1 MEPKKILHF
10 ASSMNSLSSV
20 PFRIL
25 VSLLI
30 SDTAASIAGLAALP
44 ITESKVKTAPILTNL
59 GLWQQTKAIEAAVY
73 DINRDTRIL
82 NGTEVRLFMKDAE
95 CNVFVGSVGGNLQ
108 IPFLDFGQLLQLR
121 KFRLVDKIGVFRV
134 KFICV

>member
-1 MEPKKILHF
+1 MAKALFLFIF
-10 ASSMNSLSSV
+10 IWV
-20 PFRIL
+20 
-25 VSLLI
+25 LLI
-30 SDTAASIAGLAALP
+30 AFVCCQRPKFVNIGAVFTYDSVIGRAAKP
-44 ITESKVKTAPILTNL
+44 
-59 GLWQQTKAIEAAVY
+59 AIEAAVY